1 MAIDSTCSARQWRVD
16 DNREVVEDDPLTDCL
31 VALSRLFDRPL
42 SAHAARAGLPLDD
55 GRLTPELFSRAAARG
70 GLSARLVKRR
80 LRRIPDVLLPGVM
93 LLRDR
98 QACVLLEIDRS
109 NKVAR
114 VLLPETGTGEQTI
127 SLADLKRR
135 YIGYV
140 ILVRPEHQL
149 DDRSPT
155 SLSTSGRYWF
165 WKALFR
171 NWRLYR
177 DVLVASFLVNAFAL
191 SLPFFILN
199 VYDRVLPHDAFE
211 TLWVLSL
218 GVAIIV
224 GFDFIIRGLRGYF
237 IDRAGRR
244 VDLELSAGLF
254 EKAIGLKSEVRPN
267 SVGAFANNLHEFE
280 GVRDFITSTTVTA
293 LVDMPF
299 AVVFLAVIWLI
310 GGPLVLVPLVA
321 IPIILIYALAIQWP
335 LRRSVEN
342 TFRAAAQ
349 KNATLVES
357 LVGAETIKAQC
368 AESQLQRRWEQSIEF
383 ISRWGMRARLLSSST
398 THFAI
403 LIQHLGTVGIVA
415 FGAYLASRGEL
426 SLGGLIACVII
437 GRRAMSPMT
446 QMANL
451 ATRYHHVRAALKTLN
466 GVVALPVER
475 DPNRMYVMRD
485 QVKGRIDLQ
494 NVSFSYPQQDTAIL
508 TNVSF
513 RMNPG
518 EHVAVIGRMGSGK
531 TTLAKLIL
539 GLYEPTA
546 GSIALD
552 GVDIR
557 QLDPAVLRRPMGY
570 VPQDVVL
577 FYGSVRENIVLGTPH
592 ADDAE
597 MLRVAKIAGV
607 SEFADRHPRGYE
619 LTIGERG
626 TGLSGGQRQS
636 VAIARA
642 LLFDP
647 PVLLMD
653 EPTNSMDNQSEAKLR
668 TALSEVLVGKTLMLV
683 THRSSMLDLVD
694 RIIVLD
700 NGTVVADGPKV
711 EILEALNSGKIR
723 AMG

>member
-1 MAIDSTCSARQWRVD
+1 MAIDSTSSAGQWHID
-16 DNREVVEDDPLTDCL
+16 GNREAVEDDPLTDCL
-31 VALSRLFDRPL
+31 VALTQLFDRPL

-55 GRLTPELFSRAAARG
+55 GKLTPDLFPRAAARG

-80 LRRIPDVLLPGVM
+80 LHRIPDVLLPGVL

-98 QACVLLEIDRS
+98 QACVLLKIDRS
-109 NKVAR
+109 NNLAR
-114 VLLPETGTGEQTI
+114 VLLPETGTGEQTL
-127 SLADLKRR
+127 SVADLKRR
-135 YIGYV
+135 YIGYA
-140 ILVRPEHQL
+140 ILVRPEHPL
-149 DDRSPT
+149 DDRVPT
-155 SLSTSGRYWF
+155 SLLVGGRYWF

-171 NWRLYR
+171 NWRSYR
-177 DVLVASFLVNAFAL
+177 DVLIASFLVNAFAL
-191 SLPFFILN
+191 ALPIFILT
-199 VYDRVLPHDAFE
+199 VYDRVLPHNAFE
-211 TLWVLSL
+211 TLWVLSI

-224 GFDFIIRGLRGYF
+224 GFDFVIRGLRTYF

-280 GVRDFITSTTVTA
+280 GVRDFITSTTVTV
-293 LVDMPF
+293 LVDLPF
-299 AVVFLAVIWLI
+299 AVVFLVAIWLI

-321 IPIILIYALAIQWP
+321 IPMILIYALIIQWP
-335 LRRSVEN
+335 LRRSVEK

-357 LVGAETIKAQC
+357 LVGVETIKTHC
-368 AESQLQRRWEQSIEF
+368 AESQLQRRWEHSIEF
-383 ISRWGMRARLLSSST
+383 ISRWSMRARLLSAST

-415 FGAYLASRGEL
+415 FGAYLASGGEL

-466 GVVALPVER
+466 KIVALPVER

-485 QVKGRIDLQ
+485 KIKGSIELQ
-494 NVSFSYPQQDTAIL
+494 NVSFSYPQQEAEIL
-508 TNVSF
+508 KNVSF

-518 EHVAVIGRMGSGK
+518 EHVAVVGRMGSGK

-539 GLYEPTA
+539 GLYEPTT
-546 GSIALD
+546 GTIAVD

-557 QLDPAVLRRPMGY
+557 QLDPTVLRRLMGY
-570 VPQDVVL
+570 VPQDVIL
-577 FYGSVRENIVLGTPH
+577 FYGSVRENIVLGAPH
-592 ADDAE
+592 ADDVE
-597 MLRVAKIAGV
+597 LLRVAKIAGV

-619 LTIGERG
+619 FTVGERG
-626 TGLSGGQRQS
+626 AGLSGGQRQS

-647 PVLLMD
+647 PVLLVD

-668 TALSEVLVGKTLMLV
+668 AALSDALVGKTFMLV
-683 THRSSMLDLVD
+683 THRSSMLELVD
-694 RIIVLD
+694 RIVILD
-700 NGTVVADGPKV
+700 NGAVVADGPKA
-711 EILEALNSGKIR
+711 EILEALDSGKIR